1 MIVGVDVS
9 KEWLDAAVKGDK
21 PKRLYER
28 RLENDTG
35 GYRRLLS
42 WVQERSGREA
52 QELTVVMEAT
62 GVYHEALALAL
73 HEAGCRVIVA
83 NPKRVRDYASGVGLL
98 NKTDRVDA
106 RALLRYGGEKNSE
119 LIAWEPPPVEV
130 RVLRALY
137 ARLGAVQQDL
147 RRELNRKEQA
157 ELSGQ
162 PTAVHESMQQSIEH
176 LQSDCERL
184 QQAIEDHFDQHPPL
198 KSQREL
204 LQSIPGVGPVSADRM
219 LCVLRRH
226 RFESARQA
234 AAFAG
239 LVPRLNESG
248 SSVRKRPRMSK
259 QGEGS
264 LRATLYMAAVVAC
277 RHNRQLSQHYH
288 DLLATGKCKMSALG
302 ALMRRLLHIAFGI
315 LKHNTTYDPTK
326 VARSA

>member
-1 MIVGVDVS
+1 
-9 KEWLDAAVKGDK
+9 
-21 PKRLYER
+21 
-28 RLENDTG
+28 
-35 GYRRLLS
+35 
-42 WVQERSGREA
+42 
-52 QELTVVMEAT
+52 MEAT
-62 GVYHEALALAL
+62 GVYHEAAALAL
-73 HEAGCRVIVA
+73 HGAGCRVIVA

-98 NKTDRVDA
+98 NKTDRADA
-106 RALLRYGGEKNSE
+106 RALWRYGCEKSSE
-119 LIAWEPPPVEV
+119 LIPWEPPPAEI
-130 RVLRALY
+130 RMLRALY
-137 ARLGAVQQDL
+137 ARLGAVQEDL

-162 PTAVHESMQQSIEH
+162 PAAVRESMQQSIEH
-176 LQSDCERL
+176 LQVDCERL
-184 QQAIEDHFDQHPPL
+184 KQAIEDHFDQHPPL

-239 LVPRLNESG
+239 LVPRLHESG

-277 RHNRQLSQHYH
+277 RHNRQLSEHYRE
-288 DLLATGKCKMSALG
+288 LLAAGKSKMCALG
-302 ALMRRLLHIAFGI
+302 VLMRRLLHIAFGV
-315 LKHNTTYDPTK
+315 LKHNTSYDPAK
-326 VARSA
+326 AARPA